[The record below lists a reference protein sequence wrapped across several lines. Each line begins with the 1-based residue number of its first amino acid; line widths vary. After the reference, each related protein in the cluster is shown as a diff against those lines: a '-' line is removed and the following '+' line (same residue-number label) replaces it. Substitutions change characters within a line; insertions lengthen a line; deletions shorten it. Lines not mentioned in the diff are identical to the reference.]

1 MNSPI
6 PLYHQVFSVLR
17 QRIVEGEYAE
27 GERLPP
33 EDELGASLGVSRAT
47 VRQALGEL
55 ARIGLVSREQGRGT
69 FVRRSEL
76 PALGQVFGGSLADL
90 MAETRRAGLAS
101 VEIERRATLP
111 AWVLERLG
119 VEEPR
124 GTVVRRVRTM
134 DGDPFAYTINYL
146 PDPQGRPVTEAKL
159 RRSGMM
165 ALLQAAGVKIGS
177 ATQSVRAESADVRVS
192 EALGVDLGAPVLS
205 VERVLAEPDGA
216 PIELVRSWYRGD
228 RYAYTV
234 TFRGDDG
241 GGADIES
248 RLA

>member
-17 QRIVEGEYAE
+17 QRILDSDYAE

-47 VRQALGEL
+47 VRQALAEL
-55 ARIGLVSREQGRGT
+55 ARVGLVSREQGRGT
-69 FVRRSEL
+69 FVRRSNV
-76 PALGQVFGGSLADL
+76 PPLGQVFRGSLADL
-90 MAETRRAGLAS
+90 MAETRRAELAS
-101 VEIERRATLP
+101 VEIERRVTLP
-111 AWVLERLG
+111 AWVVERLDLAT
-119 VEEPR
+119 PA

-134 DGDPFAYTINYL
+134 DGEPFAYTVNYL
-146 PDPQGRPVTEAKL
+146 PDPHGGLVTKAKL
-159 RRSGMM
+159 RRTGMM
-165 ALLQAAGVKIGS
+165 GLLQSAGIVIGS
-177 ATQSVRAESADVRVS
+177 ATQSVRAESADVLVS
-192 EALGVDLGAPVLS
+192 ESLGTELGAPVLS
-205 VERVLAEPDGA
+205 VERVLSEPDGA

-241 GGADIES
+241 GADIQS

>member
-17 QRIVEGEYAE
+17 QRILEGDYAE

-47 VRQALGEL
+47 TRQALAEL
-55 ARIGLVSREQGRGT
+55 ARAGLVSREQGRGT
-69 FVRRSEL
+69 FVRRSSA
-76 PALGQVFGGSLADL
+76 PALGQVFSGSLADL

-101 VEIERRATLP
+101 VEIERRTQLP
-111 AWVLERLG
+111 PRVVEQLG
-119 VEEPR
+119 VDAAD
-124 GTVVRRVRTM
+124 GTIVRRVRTM
-134 DGDPFAYTINYL
+134 DGEPFAYTVNYL
-146 PDPQGRPVTEAKL
+146 PDPHGRLVTEAKL
-159 RRSGMM
+159 RRAGMM
-165 ALLQAAGVKIGS
+165 TLLQRAGVAIGS

-192 EALGVDLGAPVLS
+192 ESLGVELGAPVLS
-205 VERVLAEPDGA
+205 VERLLSEPGGA

-241 GGADIES
+241 GADIQT